1 MMVRRNQKLFHGV
14 GICEE
19 IDFEFFVNLD
29 QINRN
34 TCNIHSATG
43 LVFPGTSKAPPIQTI
58 RPMRSVT
65 SWLSLRI
72 INARF
77 VRGPRAM
84 YVTLLDGRA
93 LRISNATSTPER

>member
-1 MMVRRNQKLFHGV
+1 MVRHNQKLLHCV
-14 GICEE
+14 GICKE
-19 IDFEFFVNLD
+19 IDLEFFVRLD
-29 QINRN
+29 WINM
-34 TCNIHSATG
+34 NICYLHSATG
-43 LVFPGTSKAPPIQTI
+43 VVFPGTSKAPPMQTI

-84 YVTLLDGRA
+84 YVTLLGGRA
-93 LRISNATSTPER
+93 LRISNAISTPGR